1 MTRFANPVAPKAYKI
16 QVWPIDYASV
26 LYLGPTWQKIQIMQV
41 PLDDHTFHSTH
52 LQTSLKLKHFRRIV
66 GVFLGSVEV

>member
-1 MTRFANPVAPKAYKI
+1 MTRFANPVAPKANKI
-16 QVWPIDYASV
+16 QVWPMDYTSV
-26 LYLGPTWQKIQIMQV
+26 LYLGPTWQKIQIMRF